1 LIRRRN
7 NRRIS
12 TGIVG
17 LTAAVTIALSTGWSI
32 PPRFDGAGYAVLAR
46 SISQGRGYRAIDHP
60 DEPRHAHFPPGY
72 PLALAAVDQLIG
84 DAPSSFHLFSL
95 ICAVGATVA
104 AYRWFCLLFGAR
116 TGLVMGLA
124 LAANWAWARAGGGIQ
139 SEPLFELLGQFAIL
153 AAWRAHRDDD
163 LKNGIRLGALLGAA
177 CLTRHVAIALTV
189 AVLIDLAFA
198 RRWQAVVAASLT
210 NALIVAPWIAWVVWV
225 SIRAEGATQAGLLST
240 GAGRVLLRVGSQLVF
255 YAQRIPD
262 HLTGPFVEVATV
274 FQRSSVVLIC
284 ANAWAITAGMVV
296 LAGWLRLT
304 GKPRRRLAG
313 LIPLMSL
320 GVLLVW
326 PFTEAGRFLVPLIPC
341 LLIGG
346 VEGLARILRGL
357 GVGRS
362 RRITH
367 HLIAALLL
375 LAAAL
380 PYATYDVVKGGARSR
395 ESGHRD
401 FDAACA
407 WIAGQE
413 GTGRAGPVL
422 TRHPGE
428 VFLQT
433 GRQAL
438 DVSTSERAGA
448 RDADPEEVAATI
460 ARYKVAYL
468 LIDDG
473 RYANAPMSP
482 LARFVAAYPN
492 RVEKVWDRETA
503 EGGLAIYQVID
514 P

>member
-1 LIRRRN
+1 M
-7 NRRIS
+7 
-12 TGIVG
+12 
-17 LTAAVTIALSTGWSI
+17 TAAVTIALATSWYS

-46 SISQGRGYRAIDHP
+46 SIATGRGYRAIDHP

-72 PLALAAVDQLIG
+72 PLALAAVDRSVG
-84 DAPSSFHLFSL
+84 DAPRVLHLFSA
-95 ICAVGATVA
+95 ICAVGATLA
-104 AYRWFCLLFGAR
+104 AHRWFCLLFGAR

-124 LAANWAWARAGGGIQ
+124 LAVNWAWTRAGGGIQ

-153 AAWRAHRDDD
+153 AAWRARRADD
-163 LKNGIRLGALLGAA
+163 LKHGVGLGALLGAA

-198 RRWQAVVAASLT
+198 RKWRALAAASLT
-210 NALIVAPWIAWVVWV
+210 NAIIVAPWAAWVVWV
-225 SIRAEGATQAGLLST
+225 STQAEGATQAELLSA
-240 GAGRVLLRVGSQLVF
+240 GAGGWLPRVGSQLVF

-274 FQRSSVVLIC
+274 FQRSSAILIV
-284 ANAWAITAGMVV
+284 ANALAITTSLIV
-296 LAGWLRLT
+296 LVGWVRLL

-313 LIPLMSL
+313 LILLTTL
-320 GVLLVW
+320 GILLVW

-346 VEGLARILRGL
+346 VEGLTWILRGL
-357 GVGRS
+357 LGRS
-362 RRITH
+362 TRRNSL

-375 LAAAL
+375 LASAL

-407 WIAGQE
+407 WIAGQAA
-413 GTGRAGPVL
+413 TARPGPVL

-448 RDADPEEVAATI
+448 RDADPVEVAATI
-460 ARYKVAYL
+460 AKFNVAYL

-473 RYANAPMSP
+473 RYANAPLSP
-482 LARFVAAYPN
+482 LARFAAARPA
-492 RVEKVWDRETA
+492 RVRKVWDRETA
-503 EGGLAIYQVID
+503 EGSVIVYEIVGR
-514 P
+514 